1 MAAGLWLFCQY
12 AHLLIYYGKHTY
24 LNTMPV
30 DFTQYKREMPLQP
43 EQPRPIEV
51 APLPEIPQEIPRET
65 LPREHEG
72 NLLDEA
78 IESLRSKLR
87 RPKKQKPTTIPQ
99 MRDELTMK
107 IEKIMEDGLAD
118 AYRELTPVQQQEFKL
133 KGEEVSTKIRDL
145 MRHTR
150 VKIKQIFKLLVE
162 WLKLLPGV
170 NRFFVEQE
178 AKIKAD
184 RILALKNYISDK

>member
-1 MAAGLWLFCQY
+1 
-12 AHLLIYYGKHTY
+12 
-24 LNTMPV
+24 MPV

-51 APLPEIPQEIPRET
+51 APLPEIPQEMPRET

-78 IESLRSKLR
+78 IESLRAKLR
-87 RPKKQKPTTIPQ
+87 RPKKQKPTAIPQ
-99 MRDELTMK
+99 MRDELTAK

-133 KGEEVSTKIRDL
+133 KGEEISTKIRDL
-145 MRHTR
+145 LRRTH

-162 WLKLLPGV
+162 WLRLLPGV
-170 NRFFVEQE
+170 NRFFIEQE

-184 RILALKNYISDK
+184 RILALKNYMSDK

>member
-1 MAAGLWLFCQY
+1 MS
-12 AHLLIYYGKHTY
+12 
-24 LNTMPV
+24 P
-30 DFTQYKREMPLQP
+30 DFTQKE
-43 EQPRPIEV
+43 PRFI
-51 APLPEIPQEIPRET
+51 AHPEIPAPIEQPQPPEAPRSPEQ
-65 LPREHEG
+65 LIESAQQPVHLEKESG
-72 NLLDEA
+72 LLDEA

-184 RILALKNYISDK
+184 RILALKNYMSEKS

>member
-1 MAAGLWLFCQY
+1 MS
-12 AHLLIYYGKHTY
+12 
-24 LNTMPV
+24 P
-30 DFTQYKREMPLQP
+30 DFTQKETRFVARPEIPAP
-43 EQPRPIEV
+43 IEQPQPPEGP
-51 APLPEIPQEIPRET
+51 PLPEQLVESAQQQAPLEK
-65 LPREHEG
+65 EG
-72 NLLDEA
+72 GLLDEA
-78 IESLRSKLR
+78 IESLRAKLR
-87 RPKKQKPTTIPQ
+87 RPKKQKPTAIPQ
-99 MRDELTMK
+99 MRDELTAK

-145 MRHTR
+145 MRRTH

-162 WLKLLPGV
+162 WLRFLPGV

-184 RILALKNYISDK
+184 RILALKSYMQNKE

>member
-1 MAAGLWLFCQY
+1 
-12 AHLLIYYGKHTY
+12 
-24 LNTMPV
+24 MP
-30 DFTQYKREMPLQP
+30 P
-43 EQPRPIEV
+43 EAPRPIEA
-51 APLPEIPQEIPRET
+51 APIPELPHEMPTET

-78 IESLRSKLR
+78 IESLRAKLR
-87 RPKKQKPTTIPQ
+87 RPKKQKPTTVPQ
-99 MRDELTMK
+99 MRDELTVK

-133 KGEEVSTKIRDL
+133 KGEEVANKIRDL
-145 MRHTR
+145 MRRTR

-162 WLKLLPGV
+162 WLRLLPGV

-184 RILALKNYISDK
+184 KILALKNYHDSHNT

>member
-1 MAAGLWLFCQY
+1 MLFC
-12 AHLLIYYGKHTY
+12 TY
-24 LNTMPV
+24 QNNMSP
-30 DFTQYKREMPLQP
+30 DFTQKETPFVAHPEMPT
-43 EQPRPIEV
+43 PIEQSQPPE
-51 APLPEIPQEIPRET
+51 APPLPEQSVESVQQPVPLEK
-65 LPREHEG
+65 EG
-72 NLLDEA
+72 GFLDEA
-78 IESLRSKLR
+78 IESLRTKLR

-133 KGEEVSTKIRDL
+133 KGEEISTKIRDL
-145 MRHTR
+145 MRRTR

-162 WLKLLPGV
+162 WLRLLPGV
-170 NRFFVEQE
+170 NRFFIEQE

-184 RILALKNYISDK
+184 RILALKSYHDSRNT